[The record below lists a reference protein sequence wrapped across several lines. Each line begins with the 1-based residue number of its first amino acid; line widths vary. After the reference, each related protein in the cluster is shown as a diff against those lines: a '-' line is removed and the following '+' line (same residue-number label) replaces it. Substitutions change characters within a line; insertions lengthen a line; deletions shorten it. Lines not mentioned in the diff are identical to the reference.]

1 MRLAGWVQ
9 GRGGMI
15 HATKISPPP
24 QAKRATGNFATSI
37 FIVVLLCFIRVK
49 IIIHSVFVVPLPQC
63 KVVTLESLQLLFLKM
78 ILLSYTS

>member
-1 MRLAGWVQ
+1 MPL
-9 GRGGMI
+9 
-15 HATKISPPP
+15 KSLPP
-24 QAKRATGNFATSI
+24 QAKHVPLGTLQLLF

-49 IIIHSVFVVPLPQC
+49 IIIHSVFVVPLPRC